1 MKESDILRKLD
12 GLTIDQHMAV
22 ASGDFDGYL
31 VDIDPE
37 LVIELITEAI
47 ATAPI
52 GDWQWLQTCLIARD
66 DMSIGSAV
74 RECCKGA
81 LSAWEKEFYELV
93 GYVQD
98 HEHER
103 PPREQ
108 TDMIELL
115 IGIIIAAFLASLLEE

>member
-1 MKESDILRKLD
+1 MFPVPIMYLPEYLTVKESEILRKLD
-12 GLTIDQHMAV
+12 GLTIDQRMAV

-31 VDIDPE
+31 VDVDPE
-37 LVIELITEAI
+37 LVMELITEAI

-52 GDWQWLQTCLIARD
+52 GEWQWLQTCLIARD

-74 RECCKGA
+74 RECCKEA
-81 LSAWEKEFYELV
+81 LAAWEKEFRELV

-103 PPREQ
+103 PH
-108 TDMIELL
+108 
-115 IGIIIAAFLASLLEE
+115 GSKWK

>member
-1 MKESDILRKLD
+1 MNESDILRKLD

-37 LVIELITEAI
+37 LVMELITEAI

-52 GDWQWLQTCLIARD
+52 GEWQWLQTCLIARD

-81 LSAWEKEFYELV
+81 LVAWEKEFYELV

-103 PPREQ
+103 PYGSKW
-108 TDMIELL
+108 I
-115 IGIIIAAFLASLLEE
+115 